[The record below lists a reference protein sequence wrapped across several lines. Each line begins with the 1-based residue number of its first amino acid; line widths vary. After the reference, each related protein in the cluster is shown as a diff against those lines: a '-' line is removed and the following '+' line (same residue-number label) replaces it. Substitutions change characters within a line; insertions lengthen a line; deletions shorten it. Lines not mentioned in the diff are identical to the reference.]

1 MKWKNVT
8 AEKPPINKEVIFRS
22 FIGTEFKGRMSADGT
37 IFRTGDQAF
46 SNRSTALYL
55 MRDWAEIEIEEEE
68 KEM

>member
-1 MKWKNVT
+1 
-8 AEKPPINKEVIFRS
+8 
-22 FIGTEFKGRMSADGT
+22 MSADGT

>member
-22 FIGTEFKGRMSADGT
+22 FIGTKFKGRMTADGT

-46 SNRSTALYL
+46 SNRCTALYL
-55 MRDWAEIEIEEEE
+55 MRDWAELEEENGE
-68 KEM
+68 EI